1 MMPDYF
7 FHGYALLVGVG
18 RCAYDPWSLPVT
30 VRDMQ
35 ALRAV
40 LADPDLCGYPADHIR
55 LLHDDGATR
64 QAILDGLARLA
75 EQVAADPDATAV
87 VFYSGHGWREE
98 GTGRYSLIPHDV
110 APFDLPGSALSAEDF
125 TAALRK
131 VQARRLLVFMDCCH
145 AAGMATAKDA
155 ARAHGRA
162 PLPAGFAPVALPKGV
177 ADALKQGAGRA
188 VFSSSTGAQV
198 SWVRP
203 DGSLSLYTYHL
214 IEALQGAGNRPG
226 DTVVRL
232 SDLMNYLGKAVPASA
247 RALGKEQTPFFDTA
261 TEDFPVAL
269 LRGGKGL
276 SRVGEGNAFAHP
288 STGVQAIGSRSVAAG
303 GDVSGSVI
311 VTGDQN
317 VVQQGKYNVSIG
329 RAGGV
334 TIGDQI
340 SPSAKKPVKGIPMIP
355 VESSMVDSVG
365 YDEGRRLLQVMFTSG
380 QVYCYEGVPPE
391 VFRDL
396 LEAESK
402 GRYMRAY
409 IIDVYPYRRGPCRKT

>member
-1 MMPDYF
+1 MPDRF
-7 FHGYALLVGVG
+7 THGYALLIGVG
-18 RCAYDPWSLPVT
+18 RCAYAPWSLPVT

-125 TAALRK
+125 TAALRRIR
-131 VQARRLLVFMDCCH
+131 ARRLLVFMDCCH
-145 AAGMATAKDA
+145 AAGMATAKEPA
-155 ARAHGRA
+155 ALK
-162 PLPAGFAPVALPKGV
+162 LPVGFAPVALPKGV

-203 DGSLSLYTYHL
+203 DGTLSLYTYHL

-226 DTVVRL
+226 NTVVRL
-232 SDLMNYLGKAVPASA
+232 SDLMNYLGKAVPESA
-247 RALGKEQTPFFDTA
+247 RALCQAEQTPFFDTA

-288 STGVQAIGSRSVAAG
+288 LAGVQASSDRSVAIG
-303 GDVSGSVI
+303 GDVRGSI
-311 VTGDQN
+311 IITGDHN
-317 VVQQGKYNVSIG
+317 K
-329 RAGGV
+329 
-334 TIGDQI
+334 
-340 SPSAKKPVKGIPMIP
+340 
-355 VESSMVDSVG
+355 VE
-365 YDEGRRLLQVMFTSG
+365 
-380 QVYCYEGVPPE
+380 
-391 VFRDL
+391 
-396 LEAESK
+396 
-402 GRYMRAY
+402 
-409 IIDVYPYRRGPCRKT
+409 